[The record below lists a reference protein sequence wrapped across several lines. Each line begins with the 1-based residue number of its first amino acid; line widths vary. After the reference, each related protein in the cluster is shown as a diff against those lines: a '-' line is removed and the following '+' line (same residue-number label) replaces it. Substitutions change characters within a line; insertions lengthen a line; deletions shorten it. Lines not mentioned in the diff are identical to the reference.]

1 MKTKIILVEV
11 IVAVVVAMMFV
22 GTAAGYG
29 LINTET
35 DITAT
40 NFASSS
46 YLSVINMPIKESYT
60 SQLIAEFVYPIFPPV
75 DLSYSDMQVS
85 GETFSATTEASSTP
99 TGSSTSVAILNPS
112 AVSGYMLSYT
122 CVDMGSGT
130 PGRLY
135 VFPLGS
141 EGSTAGLGWYSSHP
155 EGSALPTQYSEVHT
169 ITWP

>member
-1 MKTKIILVEV
+1 MRTKIILVEG

-29 LINTET
+29 VINTET

-75 DLSYSDMQVS
+75 DLSYLDMQVS
-85 GETFSATTEASSTP
+85 GETFSGSTEASSTP
-99 TGSSTSVAILNPS
+99 TGSSTSVAISNPS
-112 AVSGYMLSYT
+112 AVSGYIFSYT
-122 CVDMGSGT
+122 CVDIGSGT
-130 PGRLY
+130 YGNWYDLPQ
-135 VFPLGS
+135 GS
-141 EGSTAGLGWYSSHP
+141 GDEAAEINWGSSHP